1 MRIRKLELQ
10 GFKSFADRATL
21 HFGPGIS
28 CVVGPN
34 GCGKSN
40 IMDAVRWCIGEQS
53 ARSLRG
59 ESMSDII
66 FAGSAARKGLGFAE
80 VGLTFVAGDEPFPG
94 IWQRFPELEVSRRLF
109 RDGASEY
116 RVNEEKVRL
125 RDIADLFLDT
135 GVGNRLYSFIE
146 QGRIGQIVHARPQE
160 RRSLIEEAAGIS
172 RYKARREESLE
183 KLGHTR
189 EALDKVADLHDDL
202 GRQLKAA
209 ERQVQRALRA
219 QHLRARWRQE
229 GLLVGLARFGG
240 LAADRKVLG
249 ERLRAANAELEE
261 AGRAV
266 ARHEQDLDRRR
277 ALHEVAEAEAGRV
290 RDRLNEVE
298 AQRRVEDSAQQFQER
313 EHVKETSRL
322 AQLERDQEDQRRERD
337 HAAAEAAAAGAAV
350 TAAESELARVR
361 SEADGAQQELQQRH
375 VEASGVRERLD
386 RARRAA
392 HTALEG
398 AVRTR
403 GQQAGL
409 QARRQ
414 ELDGRTE
421 RHRRAVGELGP
432 SRAAEELVRLRA
444 TAAEADRRVIAARH
458 VVDAAVVDGRARVE
472 AGRAEAGA
480 LAMFRS
486 MAVAAE
492 RAAEVGLTE
501 TTRRRAALGARWD
514 ALAGMEAAHAD
525 LPDGVKAAL
534 TMPGVLGL
542 LGERL
547 SMSEALEGPTSRALD
562 GALDAVLVPDAATAM
577 MVAEAAGASRLR
589 VLALDRVPAGRAA
602 DGALTGLAAVLA
614 RDDDTRAALAALLPD
629 AEVVADLAA
638 AYARWVP
645 GRTLVTRGGAVLR
658 ADGLLVLGA
667 ESGAALASVRRRRE
681 MDEVA
686 TRQEQVPVAAAEAA
700 LAAATAE
707 LRGAEATILTHQA
720 ALEALARSEAEA
732 LEASRAE
739 ARRLDQLAGEL
750 RHRVREVE
758 AEALRQARAAETLV
772 QEAAA
777 LATLE
782 AALAVDRVRLD
793 AERAVA
799 EGIQGDAEAALRAE
813 QVELERVEPLLA
825 AASERAQTLRLS
837 AASLQSTALQ
847 QAQLALAARA
857 RTERAQRRV
866 EQIAQERT
874 DTEARLLQLA
884 LDQDATRAT
893 VGRLGEEEGAI
904 ATELERVRLAA
915 GEAKETVRIED
926 LATRA
931 SRERRDGS
939 RDRQVAAE
947 LAWQQVKHAVETLLK
962 ATEEQNGLSLPSLLD
977 RIDRDGALLVP
988 GWEPTAAELDLGAE
1002 LVPTLR
1008 LDNRA
1013 LDLDEEQLRE
1023 RHLAAEARR
1032 EALFK
1037 LGETNPDSIP
1047 EYHAVRTVF
1056 DDIDRQRADLQTALE
1071 VIESAIARINQTCRE
1086 RFRETYEA
1094 VTEHFAALYPRLV
1107 GGGSA
1112 RLELTDA
1119 EDLLNCG
1126 VEMLV
1131 QPPGK
1136 KVQVLSLL
1144 SGGEKAM
1151 AAIGLIFALF
1161 RVKPSP
1167 FCLLD
1172 EVDAPLDEGNGARF
1186 NEMLREMASASQF
1199 IVITHNKKTMEC
1211 ADVLYGVTMPE
1222 PGQSRLVSVR
1232 LEGG

>member
-1 MRIRKLELQ
+1 
-10 GFKSFADRATL
+10 
-21 HFGPGIS
+21 
-28 CVVGPN
+28 
-34 GCGKSN
+34 
-40 IMDAVRWCIGEQS
+40 MDAVRWCIGEQS

-59 ESMSDII
+59 ESMSDVI

-109 RDGASEY
+109 KDGASEY
-116 RVNEEKVRL
+116 RVNDEKVRL

-189 EALDKVADLHDDL
+189 EALEKVADVHDDL

-219 QHLRARWRQE
+219 QTLGARLRQE
-229 GLLVGLARFGG
+229 ELVVGLARFGG

-261 AGRAV
+261 GGRAV
-266 ARHEQDLDRRR
+266 ARHEQELDRRR
-277 ALHEVAEAEAGRV
+277 LLHEAAEAEAGRV

-298 AQRRVEDSAQQFQER
+298 AQRRVEDSARQFQER

-361 SEADGAQQELQQRH
+361 SEADAAQKALQQLH

-392 HTALEG
+392 QAALE
-398 AVRTR
+398 AAMRTR

-409 QARRQ
+409 QARRH
-414 ELDGRTE
+414 ELDARSE
-421 RHRRAVGELGP
+421 RHRRAVGETGP
-432 SRAAEELVRLRA
+432 SRAAEELVRVQA
-444 TAAEADRRVIAARH
+444 ASAEADVKVTAGRH
-458 VVDAAVVDGRARVE
+458 AVDAAVVAGRARVE

-480 LAMFRS
+480 LAMLRS

-492 RAAEVGLTE
+492 RAAEVALTE
-501 TTRRRAALGARWD
+501 TTRRRESLQARWD

-534 TMPGVLGL
+534 AMPGVRGL

-547 SMSEALEGPTSRALD
+547 SISEALEGPTARALD
-562 GALDAVLVPDAATAM
+562 GALDSVLVGDAATAVN
-577 MVAEAAGASRLR
+577 VAEAAGAARLR
-589 VLALDRVPAGRAA
+589 VLALDRAPGR
-602 DGALTGLAAVLA
+602 ALTGLAAELA
-614 RDDDTRAALAALLPD
+614 HDDDTRAALAALLPD
-629 AEVVADLAA
+629 AEIVADVER
-638 AYARWVP
+638 AYEAWSP
-645 GRTLVTRGGAVLR
+645 GRTLVTRGGVVLR

-667 ESGAALASVRRRRE
+667 ESGAALVSVRRRRE
-681 MDEVA
+681 MEEVA
-686 TRQEQVPVAAAEAA
+686 IRREQVPVAAAEAA
-700 LAAATAE
+700 LAGARAE

-739 ARRLDQLAGEL
+739 VRRLEQVGGEL

-758 AEALRQARAAETLV
+758 AEALRQARAAEALV

-782 AALAVDRVRLD
+782 GVLEADRLRFDGERLA
-793 AERAVA
+793 AERV
-799 EGIQGDAEAALRAE
+799 QGDAEVALRTE
-813 QVELERVEPLLA
+813 QVDLERVEPLLA

-837 AASLQSTALQ
+837 AGSLQSTAIQ
-847 QAQLALAARA
+847 QAQLAVAARA
-857 RTERAQRRV
+857 RTERAERRV
-866 EQIAQERT
+866 AQIAQERT
-874 DTEARLLQLA
+874 DTEARLLQLG
-884 LDQDATRAT
+884 LDQEGTRAT
-893 VGRLGEEEGAI
+893 LQRLGEEQGAI
-904 ATELERVRLAA
+904 GTELEAVRTVARD
-915 GEAKETVRIED
+915 AKETVRVEEA
-926 LATRA
+926 ATRA
-931 SRERRDGS
+931 SRERRDGA

-962 ATEEQNGLSLPSLLD
+962 ATEERNGQSLPSLLD
-977 RIDRDGALLVP
+977 RIERDGALLVA
-988 GWEPTAAELDLGAE
+988 GWEPTPPELELGAE

-1008 LDNRA
+1008 VDNRA
-1013 LDLDEEQLRE
+1013 LDLDDEVLVARQKAADGLRD
-1023 RHLAAEARR
+1023 
-1032 EALFK
+1032 ALFK
-1037 LGETNPDSIP
+1037 LGETNPESIP
-1047 EYHAVRTVF
+1047 EYHAVRTLF

-1086 RFRETYEA
+1086 RFRETYEL

-1199 IVITHNKKTMEC
+1199 IVITHNKKTMEA